1 MSMSVEES
9 FSLSWD
15 SLIRGMTACVVVLVF
30 TLAAILGLVLEDFW
44 LKIVIVLLFF
54 GVLIFPLLWAPQRY
68 LVKGNLVT
76 VQRRVGDMRILVSRE
91 PERWKW
97 TWWGLRLFGSGG
109 LYGYFGYFY
118 MKHIGSVRMYATNR
132 DSMVL
137 LVDEKGKKI
146 LVSPNEVDRFIQQ
159 LKKSILL
166 ARRTND

>member
-1 MSMSVEES
+1 M
-9 FSLSWD
+9 
-15 SLIRGMTACVVVLVF
+15 VVLVF
-30 TLAAILGLVLEDFW
+30 ALAAIFGLVLEDFW

-54 GVLIFPLLWAPQRY
+54 CVLIIPLLWAPQRY
-68 LVKGNLVT
+68 LVKDNLVT
-76 VQRRVGDMRILVSRE
+76 VQRRVGNVRIAVSRE

-118 MKHIGSVRMYATNR
+118 MKQIGSVRMYATNR
-132 DSMVL
+132 HCMVL

-159 LKKSILL
+159 LKKSVLL
-166 ARRTND
+166 AENK